1 VTLDT
6 VSVIAVA
13 ALVVGLLALLVS
25 LWLVLRTR
33 RLARLGAFR
42 PQMPAD
48 LQTRLDNEIA
58 RADRL
63 NAQVQE
69 LAARLPVVERQSAAS
84 LQRVGI
90 VRYNPFADTGGQQSF
105 AVAMLDSRGSGFV
118 ISSLHSRQ
126 ATRIYLKQVS
136 AGRSDTALSDEES
149 EAIKQALGSAQTPPT
164 EASPRA

>member
-1 VTLDT
+1 MTLDT

-136 AGRSDTALSDEES
+136 AGRSDTTLSDEES
-149 EAIKQALGSAQTPPT
+149 DAIKQALGSAQTPPT

>member
-1 VTLDT
+1 MTLDT

-13 ALVVGLLALLVS
+13 ALVVGLLALLVG
-25 LWLVLRTR
+25 LWLMLRTR

-63 NAQVQE
+63 NTQVQE
-69 LAARLPVVERQSAAS
+69 LAARLPVVERQSAAA

-149 EAIKQALGSAQTPPT
+149 EAIKQALADHGPN
-164 EASPRA
+164 

>member
-13 ALVVGLLALLVS
+13 ALVVGLLALLVG
-25 LWLVLRTR
+25 LWLMLRTR

-69 LAARLPVVERQSAAS
+69 LAARLPVVERQSAAA

-105 AVAMLDSRGSGFV
+105 AVALLDSRGSGFV

-149 EAIKQALGSAQTPPT
+149 EAIKQALADHGPN
-164 EASPRA
+164 

>member
-1 VTLDT
+1 MTLDT

-13 ALVVGLLALLVS
+13 ALVVGLLALLVG

-149 EAIKQALGSAQTPPT
+149 EAIKQALGGGG
-164 EASPRA
+164 

>member
-136 AGRSDTALSDEES
+136 AGRSDTTLSDEES
-149 EAIKQALGSAQTPPT
+149 DAIKQALGGGG
-164 EASPRA
+164 

>member
-1 VTLDT
+1 MTLDT

-136 AGRSDTALSDEES
+136 AGRSDTTLSDEES
-149 EAIKQALGSAQTPPT
+149 DAIKQALGGGG
-164 EASPRA
+164 

>member
-1 VTLDT
+1 VTIDT

-149 EAIKQALGSAQTPPT
+149 DAIKQALGSAQTPPT

>member
-1 VTLDT
+1 MTLDT

-63 NAQVQE
+63 NTQVQE

-149 EAIKQALGSAQTPPT
+149 EAIKQALGGGG
-164 EASPRA
+164 

>member
-1 VTLDT
+1 MTLDT

-13 ALVVGLLALLVS
+13 ALVVGLLALLVG
-25 LWLVLRTR
+25 LWLMLRTR

-126 ATRIYLKQVS
+126 ATRIYLKQVT
-136 AGRSDTALSDEES
+136 AGRSDTALSAEES
-149 EAIKQALGSAQTPPT
+149 EAIRQALGGGQAPAA
-164 EASPRA
+164 EASPKT